1 MPANDFQHTAI
12 QSIKNRASGSGWVL
26 TNLGHNMDGDNAVV
40 EIETINRTTGK
51 HRTQR
56 FSVDPKGNSTS
67 TYDYEKDLD

>member
-12 QSIKNRASGSGWVL
+12 QSIKNRASGAGWVL
-26 TNLGHNMDGDNAVV
+26 TNLGHSMDGDNAVV
-40 EIETINRTTGK
+40 EIETINRNTGK

-56 FSVDPKGNSTS
+56 FSVDPKGNASS